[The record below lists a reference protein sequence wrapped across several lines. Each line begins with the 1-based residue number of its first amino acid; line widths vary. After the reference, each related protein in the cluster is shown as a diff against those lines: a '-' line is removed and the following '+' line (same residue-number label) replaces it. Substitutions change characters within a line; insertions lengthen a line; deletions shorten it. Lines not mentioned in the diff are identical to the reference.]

1 MRSIKKFRP
10 GKKIG
15 LLVHTM
21 VFSQKRPFLTSR
33 PNTQGVIAMN
43 VTNGAAFLTPTEISL
58 APNFGEGISSEM
70 QAHKCRLALVTS
82 FFPMKSSFFNV
93 S

>member
-1 MRSIKKFRP
+1 MGAIKKFRP
-10 GKKIG
+10 GKNFG

-43 VTNGAAFLTPTEISL
+43 VTIAAAFLTPTETLL
-58 APNFGEGISSEM
+58 APNFGEGISS
-70 QAHKCRLALVTS
+70 RLGE
-82 FFPMKSSFFNV
+82 PGP
-93 S
+93 